1 MRRWGVVITLFY
13 SLIIVTLVFP
23 GMLVLV
29 RDYSGWDD
37 LRHQLQ
43 QTYAAWGAWIPIV
56 ILVCSQALLL
66 FLRVDTSFKKLKPQ
80 AHILVSSGITAFFIA
95 ILTFAGV
102 AAVRVGFNGDNFG
115 FLDKV
120 SSEAALGW
128 VFGAC
133 ALLWLLWGIVFYR
146 FSRDSGDPITRA
158 VSWLLRGSVLELLVA
173 VPAHVI
179 VRRRHDCSA
188 PLVTS
193 FGITSG
199 IAIMLLSFGPS
210 VLLLYKKRMETYSAR
225 AAAGKI

>member
-1 MRRWGVVITLFY
+1 MRKWGVVVTLFY
-13 SLIIVTLVFP
+13 ALIIVTLLFP

-29 RDYSGWDD
+29 RDHSGWDD

-43 QTYAAWGAWIPIV
+43 QTYAVWGAWIPV
-56 ILVCSQALLL
+56 VFLVGSQALLL
-66 FLRVDTSFKKLKPQ
+66 FLRVDTSFKKLKPR
-80 AHILVSSGITAFFIA
+80 AHILVSSAVSAFFLA
-95 ILTFAGV
+95 LLTCAG
-102 AAVRVGFNGDNFG
+102 AACLRVGFKGDNFG
-115 FLDKV
+115 FLDKL

-128 VFGAC
+128 ILAAC
-133 ALLWLLWGIVFYR
+133 AFLWLLWGIVFYR

-158 VSWLLRGSVLELLVA
+158 VSWLLRGSVLELLIA

-210 VLLLYKKRMETYSAR
+210 VLLLYKKRMEGYSVR
-225 AAAGKI
+225 AAAGKS